1 LQQFFHQ
8 GREMLDREE
17 EILKEQKLFLSTK
30 ILKIRKEQLQQ
41 DFDRLEFNSLS
52 LDLWDVSSS

>member
-1 LQQFFHQ
+1 
-8 GREMLDREE
+8 MLDREE